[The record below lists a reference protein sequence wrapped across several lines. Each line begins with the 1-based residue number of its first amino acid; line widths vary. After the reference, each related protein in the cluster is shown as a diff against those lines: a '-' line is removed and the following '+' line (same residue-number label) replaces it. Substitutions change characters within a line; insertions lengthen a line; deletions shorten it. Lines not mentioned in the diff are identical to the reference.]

1 VTNLATESLRIL
13 LVSGEPSGW
22 ASLQA
27 IAERKAWQLEGA
39 SSGWEAL
46 ERLQSGT
53 APQLVLLDLA
63 RSGGDGL
70 HTLRWLRRVSPG
82 VRVVVFADSEDAGQ
96 KLEAIRLGAQGFVIR
111 NGDGQQL
118 AQAIEQHL
126 AASGRDMD
134 TDIAGEGIEEV
145 GQNLFFVAASAVMQ
159 KLRAQA
165 ELLAQVDAPLLIIGE
180 SGSGQEITARL
191 IHKLSVRS
199 GFRFL
204 KVDCGAFPGDLLDS
218 ELFGSESALGGSDHT
233 KPGKFEL
240 GDRGAILLEEVS
252 EMTPELQTKLLN
264 AIQSRYFIRRG
275 GGEKI
280 AMNVRIMASTC
291 ANIREVMAGGK
302 LREDLYYRL
311 SAFSL
316 YVPPVRLRQEE
327 IPLLMGHFMKQLAQH
342 YSLPARV
349 FSAAMLEHCQRYAW
363 PGNLIELESF
373 VKRYLVVGDE
383 ELALRELERNIS
395 SLAGHGLTGQPG
407 DLVYRTRLEALQSE
421 DASYGLKSFVENV
434 KGEAEKNAINNAL
447 EQTNWNRKAAAR
459 LLKVSYRTLL
469 YKIQQYQMN
478 PRRSYAAAAW
488 FEDRGKGGREP
499 S

>member
-13 LVSGEPSGW
+13 LVSAEPSGW
-22 ASLQA
+22 DSLRT
-27 IAERKAWQLEGA
+27 IAEGKAWRLEGA

-53 APQLVLLDLA
+53 APELVLLDVTQQ
-63 RSGGDGL
+63 GGDGL

-82 VRVVVFADSEDAGQ
+82 VRVVVFADGEDGGQ

-111 NGDGQQL
+111 NGDGQQF

-126 AASGRDMD
+126 AASNCDPDRDM
-134 TDIAGEGIEEV
+134 TGQGIEEI
-145 GQNLFFVAASAVMQ
+145 GQNLFFVAASPVMQ
-159 KLRAQA
+159 KLKAQA
-165 ELLAQVDAPLLIIGE
+165 ELLARVDAPLLIMGE

-199 GFRFL
+199 EFHFL
-204 KVDCGAFPGDLLDS
+204 KVDCSAFPGDLLDS
-218 ELFGSESALGGSDHT
+218 ELFGSESAANGSDRS
-233 KPGKFEL
+233 KPGKFEI
-240 GDRGAILLEEVS
+240 GDRGTVFLEEIS
-252 EMTPELQTKLLN
+252 EMTPERQTKLLN
-264 AIQSRYFIRRG
+264 AIQNRYFIRRG

-280 AMNVRIMASTC
+280 PMNVRIMASTC
-291 ANIREVMAGGK
+291 ANIKEALAEGR

-316 YVPPVRLRQEE
+316 YVPPVCHRQEE

-349 FSAAMLEHCQRYAW
+349 FSAAMLERCRGYAW

-383 ELALRELERNIS
+383 ELAMRELERNIS
-395 SLAGHGLTGQPG
+395 SLAGQGLPG
-407 DLVYRTRLEALQSE
+407 HQGELVYRTRLAALQSE
-421 DASYGLKSFVENV
+421 DASSGLKSFVENV
-434 KGEAEKNAINNAL
+434 KGEAEKNAINTAL

-478 PRRSYAAAAW
+478 PRRSYVSAAW
-488 FEDRGKGGREP
+488 LEDRGKSHRDPG
-499 S
+499 